1 MSNSVTINIISAKI
15 LSVGINVGSFMYE
28 YILGNKYQWIYSS
41 SISGSSYQDIAYL
54 DLGVVTNTANGYLT
68 DSPLVE
74 ENFTFSL
81 GTLLFNDVGS
91 LIFTLNIGT
100 SNQMA
105 LVYQRYNS
113 PSITIPYE
121 LICMKRA

>member
-54 DLGVVTNTANGYLT
+54 DLGV
-68 DSPLVE
+68 
-74 ENFTFSL
+74 L

-121 LICMKRA
+121 LICMKRAW